1 MIYPVPRN
9 RSAILA
15 RRRFSVNSTSFSL
28 AILAICFAGPEITSK
43 RAASRAPIPVS
54 GNRGAF
60 RTADLMLSRG
70 SSNTPAMK
78 SILGIAIALCVAAA
92 FGFAYWLSVRPG
104 ASWLDGQW
112 LFLIALPYSWTSL
125 HALGAAYFS
134 PDETATVAAAFV
146 FDIVAAFLAGAL
158 IEALARW
165 LWRVTLRRRSRA

>member
-1 MIYPVPRN
+1 
-9 RSAILA
+9 
-15 RRRFSVNSTSFSL
+15 
-28 AILAICFAGPEITSK
+28 
-43 RAASRAPIPVS
+43 
-54 GNRGAF
+54 
-60 RTADLMLSRG
+60 MLSRG